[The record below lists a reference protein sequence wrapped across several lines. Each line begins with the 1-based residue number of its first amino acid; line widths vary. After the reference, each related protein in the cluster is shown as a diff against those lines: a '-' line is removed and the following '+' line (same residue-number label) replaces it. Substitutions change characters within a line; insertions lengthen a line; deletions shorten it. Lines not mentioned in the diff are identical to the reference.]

1 MSLIDYS
8 VEDRIAFITLNRPEK
23 RNALSTDLV
32 ASLKDA
38 FDRAAKDES
47 AKVIVLKANGKAFC
61 AGADLAY
68 LQELQSFSQEEN
80 LADSNHLKELFLQ
93 IYKHPKVVIA
103 QVEGAALA
111 GGCGLANVCDFCF
124 AVPEAKFGFTE
135 VKIGFIPAM
144 VMVFLIRKIGESNA
158 KQLLLSAQIIEAAQA
173 EKMGLVHQT
182 IPADKISA
190 EVKDFAAKLIS
201 NNSEQAMQLTK
212 RMIAEVQD
220 KTLDQALQYAAA
232 MNAEARA
239 TADCRKG
246 IAAFLNK
253 ENITW

>member
-1 MSLIDYS
+1 MSLIDYT

-23 RNALSTDLV
+23 RNALSTELV
-32 ASLKDA
+32 ASLKEA
-38 FDRAAKDES
+38 FDRAGKDEL

-68 LQELQSFSQEEN
+68 LQELQSFSREEN

-158 KQLLLSAQIIEAAQA
+158 KQLLLSAQIIEAAEA
-173 EKMGLVHQT
+173 ELMGLVHKV
-182 IPADKISA
+182 IPADKIA
-190 EVKDFAAKLIS
+190 DDVKYFAAKLIT
-201 NNSEQAMQLTK
+201 NNSEQAIQFTK

-220 KTLDQALQYAAA
+220 KTLEEALQYAAS
-232 MNAEARA
+232 MNADARA
-239 TADCRKG
+239 TADCRTG

>member
-1 MSLIDYS
+1 MSLIQYE
-8 VEDRIAFITLNRPEK
+8 VNNRIASITLNRPEK
-23 RNALSTDLV
+23 RNALSSELV
-32 ASLKDA
+32 QALKDA
-38 FDRAAKDES
+38 FDRAAVDSE

-68 LQELQSFSQEEN
+68 LQKLQSFSHEEN
-80 LADSNHLKELFLQ
+80 LADSNHLKELFLK
-93 IYKHPKVVIA
+93 IYQHPKVVTA

-158 KQLLLSAQIIEAAQA
+158 KQLLLSAQLITAEDAA
-173 EKMGLVHQT
+173 KINLVHRV
-182 IPADKISA
+182 IHA
-190 EVKDFAAKLIS
+190 EEIASEVNSFAESLVK
-201 NNSEQAMQLTK
+201 NNSMQAMQLTK
-212 RMIAEVQD
+212 QMIAEVQH
-220 KTLDQALQYAAA
+220 KTLDEALHYASS
-232 MNAEARA
+232 MNAKARE
-239 TADCRKG
+239 TDDCRKG

-253 ENITW
+253 EDLTW